1 MYCREYYELKQLFAE
16 PFYTVLEIRAHILA
30 PHKGHRGLLF
40 TTPRSSLYDTS
51 FTEGHR
57 GHRGLLFTTRASSR
71 DTRDLRTFR
80 PSRVFQ
86 PSITSGLVSQ
96 PSGPQETRVYQLSRG
111 PVFSRAQL
119 KNLGIYYRQSEYPSL
134 LVDKRHRISNTRD
147 TTSVSFGRS
156 VQLDELA
163 DPVLQIHGLTTLNRC
178 SQSPNST

>member
-86 PSITSGLVSQ
+86 PSIPSGLVSQ

-134 LVDKRHRISNTRD
+134 LVDKRHRISNTRE

-156 VQLDELA
+156 VLENEDCRKFEFF
-163 DPVLQIHGLTTLNRC
+163 PE
-178 SQSPNST
+178 